1 MLTCRPQQLVKVGL
15 LDEKSSIRCHQE
27 TVKVA
32 NVSLHPVVC
41 IQQCLTQLKAFRSWD
56 CRLPG
61 SAQATASCHSCVSD
75 SLSHNINK
83 HGNLQNP
90 GNSMQNQVVGILSW
104 FPSGSECYEAHVSLC
119 CLKGVETILRS
130 RDYNPCHP
138 VASKASNGLV
148 LYSKEADRI
157 PEDSTAS
164 LTSSHT
170 HLLIIAILK
179 TNSGVCSRDSMDT
192 TSHSLIKYPCRKP
205 ENC

>member
-27 TVKVA
+27 TGKVA
-32 NVSLHPVVC
+32 NVSLPSCVHSAMPYLAEG
-41 IQQCLTQLKAFRSWD
+41 IQILGLQTV
-56 CRLPG
+56 PG
-61 SAQATASCHSCVSD
+61 SAQTTASCHSCASD
-75 SLSHNINK
+75 RLSHNINK
-83 HGNLQNP
+83 HGYLQNP
-90 GNSMQNQVVGILSW
+90 GNSMYNQVVGFLSW

-148 LYSKEADRI
+148 LYSEEADRI

-164 LTSSHT
+164 LTPSHT

-179 TNSGVCSRDSMDT
+179 TNSGVCSR
-192 TSHSLIKYPCRKP
+192 LNGCNFLQPNQYPYRKP

>member
-1 MLTCRPQQLVKVGL
+1 MLTCRSQQLVKVGL

-27 TVKVA
+27 TGKVA
-32 NVSLHPVVC
+32 SVSLPSCVHSAMPYLAELGLQTV
-41 IQQCLTQLKAFRSWD
+41 
-56 CRLPG
+56 PG
-61 SAQATASCHSCVSD
+61 LAQATASCHSCVSD
-75 SLSHNINK
+75 RLSHNTHK
-83 HGNLQNP
+83 HGYLQNP
-90 GNSMQNQVVGILSW
+90 GNSMQNQVVEFLSW
-104 FPSGSECYEAHVSLC
+104 FPSGSDCYEAHVSLC

-130 RDYNPCHP
+130 TDYNPCHP

-148 LYSKEADRI
+148 LYSKEAGRI

-164 LTSSHT
+164 LTPSHT